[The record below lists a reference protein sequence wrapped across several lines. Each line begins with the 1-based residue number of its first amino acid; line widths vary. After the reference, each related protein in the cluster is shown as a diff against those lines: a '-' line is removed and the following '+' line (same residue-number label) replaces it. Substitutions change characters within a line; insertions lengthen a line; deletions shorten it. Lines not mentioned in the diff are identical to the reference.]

1 MKNNL
6 SKIYIVAFC
15 LCSTFIAFA
24 QDPGTTDT
32 AGTLEGADAPMPI
45 DDYIWVLALIG
56 LFIVFLKFRSYS
68 KKENSNSIV

>member
-6 SKIYIVAFC
+6 SNIYIVALC

-32 AGTLEGADAPMPI
+32 GGNLEGTDAPMPI
-45 DDYIWVLALIG
+45 DDYIWVVALIG
-56 LFIVFLKFRSYS
+56 LLLVFIKLNNYS
-68 KKENSNSIV
+68 KQENSNSIV